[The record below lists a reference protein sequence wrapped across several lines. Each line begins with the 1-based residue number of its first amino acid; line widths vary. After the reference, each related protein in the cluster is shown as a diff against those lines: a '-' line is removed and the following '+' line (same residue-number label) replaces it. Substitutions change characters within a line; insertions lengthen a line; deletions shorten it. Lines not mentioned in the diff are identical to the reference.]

1 MNQRTIYLFLTLLF
15 GASQMTGQGFL
26 PVQNSSE
33 YQILIDLNSRENDQ
47 VNVQVVPPV
56 MHSDTVIYNMPA
68 MVPGTYKVYHFGR
81 FITDLKAF
89 DMDGKELTVNQLN
102 TDQWAIIP
110 GNRLYRIAYKVDD
123 SYDGENNDIF
133 SPAGTSIDEDVYLL
147 NLFGFVGYFEGKK
160 SQPFRLKVSKP
171 KDFYGV
177 TSLTS
182 VSRNSDFEEFSAPDY
197 FTLHDC
203 PILYSVPDTASLDV
217 AGAKVVVGVYSPT
230 GALTADETMEQV
242 KPLFTAAAKY
252 LDGSLPTDRYTVLIY
267 GMPANSMTLGF
278 GALEHHTSTV
288 VNVPDIKGPF
298 MGKMVRDIT
307 AHEFFHIVTPLNIHS
322 EYINDFDFMDPKMSK
337 HLWLYEGGTEYNSII
352 MQVQDGVKTGDEFIE
367 EIAEK
372 AESAADF
379 NEDIPMTVASEFAL
393 TYFEDQYLNVYQK
406 GALVGLCLDLE
417 LRRLSDNSMGIEDLL
432 MKMMDTYGKD
442 TFFLDEDLFDI
453 LTDLSYPEIREFFAR
468 YVEGAEPLP
477 MEELLSLAG
486 IEYQRKMPYSTITA
500 GKFKLRYNTTT
511 ERLMVTELDPENPF
525 SRELGIQVGDE
536 LIEWDGKEVSPSTF
550 ADIVN
555 EWRDKVEAGDK
566 VKVTVLRT
574 DESGDQKKMKL
585 SGHATYVLAFKE
597 HTIQW
602 EQEPTTE
609 QKEFRNQWLN
619 Q

>member
-160 SQPFRLKVSKP
+160 SQSFRLKVSKP
-171 KDFYGV
+171 KGFYGV

-337 HLWLYEGGTEYNSII
+337 HLWLYEGVTEYNSII

>member
-1 MNQRTIYLFLTLLF
+1 
-15 GASQMTGQGFL
+15 
-26 PVQNSSE
+26 
-33 YQILIDLNSRENDQ
+33 
-47 VNVQVVPPV
+47 
-56 MHSDTVIYNMPA
+56 
-68 MVPGTYKVYHFGR
+68 
-81 FITDLKAF
+81 
-89 DMDGKELTVNQLN
+89 
-102 TDQWAIIP
+102 
-110 GNRLYRIAYKVDD
+110 
-123 SYDGENNDIF
+123 
-133 SPAGTSIDEDVYLL
+133 
-147 NLFGFVGYFEGKK
+147 
-160 SQPFRLKVSKP
+160 
-171 KDFYGV
+171 
-177 TSLTS
+177 
-182 VSRNSDFEEFSAPDY
+182 
-197 FTLHDC
+197 
-203 PILYSVPDTASLDV
+203 
-217 AGAKVVVGVYSPT
+217 
-230 GALTADETMEQV
+230 
-242 KPLFTAAAKY
+242 
-252 LDGSLPTDRYTVLIY
+252 
-267 GMPANSMTLGF
+267 NSMTLGF

-337 HLWLYEGGTEYNSII
+337 HLWLYEGVTEYNSII

-432 MKMMDTYGKD
+432 MKMMETYGKD

-453 LTDLSYPEIREFFAR
+453 LTDLSYPELREFFAR

-511 ERLMVTELDPENPF
+511 ERLMVSELDPENPF

-536 LIEWDGKEVSPSTF
+536 LIEWDGKEVTPSTF

-555 EWRDKVEAGDK
+555 EWREKVEAGDK
-566 VKVTVLRT
+566 VKVTVLRS

-585 SGHATYVLAFKE
+585 SGHATYVIAFKE

-609 QKEFRNQWLN
+609 QIEFRNQWLN